1 MKLVSILIIVLMSL
15 KTCGSLNT
23 TKAKTQG
30 GVSKEQ
36 QATSEDLIT
45 FEYLA
50 TTRNSYYKIRVIEN
64 LIVVSKKRG
73 KPGPPVM
80 LPQPEWERLLE
91 LLDAIPLSEIP
102 KLKAPSKNYAF
113 DGAAQTTLKV
123 TVNEHTYQT
132 QAFDEGNPPE
142 AIKALVKEITDL
154 ATNME

>member
-1 MKLVSILIIVLMSL
+1 MKLVNILFIVLLSL
-15 KTCGSLNT
+15 KTCDTLST
-23 TKAKTQG
+23 TKAKTQA

-36 QATSEDLIT
+36 QAASEGLIT

-73 KPGPPVM
+73 KPGAPVM

-91 LLDAIPLSEIP
+91 LLDGIQLKEIP

-123 TVNEHTYQT
+123 TLNEHTYQT
-132 QAFDEGNPPE
+132 QAFDQGNPPE